1 LRSWGNGTRR
11 RSAHGAFAVPEGGTA
26 GPSPALRAGRD
37 DKFKGSGPP
46 WQWWRWRDRV
56 KQQQPTRFRFAHV
69 LFNPATILGSSPGL
83 TFESGILSEITL
95 LVNFWVPMSSPQ
107 PDNSELEAAPESGE
121 SFGAI
126 FSEYEQSHARKG
138 EGGGTQIEGTVIAVS
153 ADSVFVDIGYK
164 TEGVLPLAIFQSGN
178 EAVKPGDQLLV
189 AVKGR
194 NLEGYYELSR
204 FKVEQPRDWSA
215 LEQAFTAKAIIAGTV
230 TGVVKGGV
238 SVDVGV
244 RAFMPASRSG
254 ARDAADL
261 ERLVGQQIRCRIIKL
276 EVSEEDV
283 VVDRRAVTEEEDRS
297 NKERRYS
304 ELKEGETVHG
314 EVRSL
319 TGYGAF
325 VDIGGVDALLHVGDI
340 SWSRVSNPEDVL
352 SVGQQIEAR
361 VLKIDSAKQ
370 RIGIGMKQL
379 LPHPWDG
386 VAAKL
391 KAGDRVHGTVT
402 RVTDFGA
409 FVEIEPGVEGLI
421 HLSEMSWAK
430 KVRKPSDV
438 LKTGDTVEAVVLGVN
453 MGERRLSLGLKQT
466 LGDPWAE
473 IEQKF
478 PAGSAIEGP
487 VTSFTKFGAFVQ
499 LADGVEGMIH
509 VSEISAEKR
518 IHHPQDVLRV
528 GQIVKAQVLEVDK
541 AKRQL
546 RLSMKQ
552 RVTVSVDEYLA
563 EHPPGSVVS
572 GRIIEVAQGLA
583 RVELGEGIEGTCRTG
598 TERTV
603 AEAPAGEG
611 RVDLSALSSMLKAR
625 WTGGP
630 SSVPA
635 KPEGINVG
643 QIRSFRVKPF
653 EPDAKKIDLLLV

>member
-1 LRSWGNGTRR
+1 
-11 RSAHGAFAVPEGGTA
+11 
-26 GPSPALRAGRD
+26 
-37 DKFKGSGPP
+37 
-46 WQWWRWRDRV
+46 
-56 KQQQPTRFRFAHV
+56 
-69 LFNPATILGSSPGL
+69 
-83 TFESGILSEITL
+83 
-95 LVNFWVPMSSPQ
+95 MSSPQ

-121 SFGAI
+121 SFGEI

-138 EGGGTQIEGTVIAVS
+138 EGGGRQIEGKVIAVS

-178 EAVKPGDQLLV
+178 ETVKPGDQLLV
-189 AVKGR
+189 SVKGR

-215 LEQAFTAKAIIAGTV
+215 LEQAFTAKTIIAGTV

-276 EVSEEDV
+276 DVSDEDV

-297 NKERRYS
+297 TKEQRYS

-340 SWSRVSNPEDVL
+340 SWNRVSNPEDVL

-402 RVTDFGA
+402 RVADFGA
-409 FVEIEPGVEGLI
+409 FVELEPGVEGLI

-473 IEQKF
+473 IERKF

-509 VSEISAEKR
+509 VSEISGEKR

-552 RVTVSVDEYLA
+552 RVTVSVDEYIA

-572 GRIIEVAQGLA
+572 GRIVEVAQGLA

-643 QIRSFRVKPF
+643 QIRSFRVKPL
-653 EPDAKKIDLLLV
+653 EPDAKKIDLVLV

>member
-1 LRSWGNGTRR
+1 
-11 RSAHGAFAVPEGGTA
+11 
-26 GPSPALRAGRD
+26 
-37 DKFKGSGPP
+37 
-46 WQWWRWRDRV
+46 
-56 KQQQPTRFRFAHV
+56 
-69 LFNPATILGSSPGL
+69 
-83 TFESGILSEITL
+83 
-95 LVNFWVPMSSPQ
+95 MSSPY
-107 PDNSELEAAPESGE
+107 PDNSEIEAAPESGE

-138 EGGGTQIEGTVIAVS
+138 EGGSRQIDGTVVAVS
-153 ADSVFVDIGYK
+153 ADSVFLDIGYK

-178 EAVKPGDQLLV
+178 ETVKPGDRLLV
-189 AVKGR
+189 SVKGR

-204 FKVEQPRDWSA
+204 FKVEQPKDWSA
-215 LEQAFTAKAIIAGTV
+215 LEHAFIAKTIISGTV

-254 ARDAADL
+254 SRDAADL

-276 EVSEEDV
+276 DVADEDV
-283 VVDRRAVTEEEDRS
+283 VVDRRVVTEEEDRS
-297 NKERRYS
+297 TKERRYS

-325 VDIGGVDALLHVGDI
+325 VDIGGLDALLHVGDI
-340 SWSRVSNPEDVL
+340 SWSRVNNPEDVL

-361 VLKIDSAKQ
+361 VLKIDAAKQ
-370 RIGIGMKQL
+370 RVGIGMKQL

-386 VAAKL
+386 VAATL

-438 LKTGDTVEAVVLGVN
+438 LKTGDTVETVVLGVN

-499 LADGVEGMIH
+499 IADGVEGMIH

-518 IHHPQDVLRV
+518 IQHPQDVLRT

-552 RVTVSVDEYLA
+552 RATVSVDEYLA
-563 EHPPGSVVS
+563 GHPAGSVVT
-572 GRIIEVAQGLA
+572 GRIVEVAQGVA
-583 RVELGEGIEGTCRTG
+583 RVELGEGIEGMCRTG
-598 TERTV
+598 AENPA
-603 AEAPAGEG
+603 AEAPSSVG
-611 RVDLSALSSMLKAR
+611 RVDLSSLSSMLKAR
-625 WTGGP
+625 WTGG
-630 SSVPA
+630 SSSGPA

-643 QIRSFRVKPF
+643 QIRTFRVKPL
-653 EPDAKKIDLLLV
+653 EPDAKKIDLVLV

>member
-1 LRSWGNGTRR
+1 M
-11 RSAHGAFAVPEGGTA
+11 P
-26 GPSPALRAGRD
+26 
-37 DKFKGSGPP
+37 
-46 WQWWRWRDRV
+46 
-56 KQQQPTRFRFAHV
+56 
-69 LFNPATILGSSPGL
+69 
-83 TFESGILSEITL
+83 
-95 LVNFWVPMSSPQ
+95 SPQ
-107 PDNSELEAAPESGE
+107 PDNSESEAAPESGE

-138 EGGGTQIEGTVIAVS
+138 EGGSRQIEGTVVAVS
-153 ADSVFVDIGYK
+153 VDSVFVDIGYK
-164 TEGVLPLAIFQSGN
+164 TEGVLPLTIFQSGN
-178 EAVKPGDQLLV
+178 ETVKPGDQLLV
-189 AVKGR
+189 SVKGR

-215 LEQAFTAKAIIAGTV
+215 LEQAFTAKTIIAGTV

-276 EVSEEDV
+276 DVSDEDV

-297 NKERRYS
+297 TKERRYS
-304 ELKEGETVHG
+304 EIKEGETVHG

-340 SWSRVSNPEDVL
+340 SWSRVNNPEDVL

-402 RVTDFGA
+402 RVMDFGA
-409 FVEIEPGVEGLI
+409 FVEIEAGVEGLI

-518 IHHPQDVLRV
+518 IHHPQDVLRL

-563 EHPPGSVVS
+563 EHPPGSVVT
-572 GRIIEVAQGLA
+572 GRIVEIAHGVA
-583 RVELGEGIEGTCRTG
+583 RVELGEGIEGTCPTG
-598 TERTV
+598 
-603 AEAPAGEG
+603 AEAAVADASTGEG

-630 SSVPA
+630 SSSAA
-635 KPEGINVG
+635 KPEGFNVG
-643 QIRSFRVKPF
+643 QIRSFRVKPLA
-653 EPDAKKIDLLLV
+653 PDAKKIDLVLA

>member
-1 LRSWGNGTRR
+1 MS
-11 RSAHGAFAVPEGGTA
+11 
-26 GPSPALRAGRD
+26 
-37 DKFKGSGPP
+37 
-46 WQWWRWRDRV
+46 
-56 KQQQPTRFRFAHV
+56 
-69 LFNPATILGSSPGL
+69 NPH
-83 TFESGILSEITL
+83 
-95 LVNFWVPMSSPQ
+95 
-107 PDNSELEAAPESGE
+107 PDNSELEAASESGE
-121 SFGAI
+121 SFGSI
-126 FSEYEQSHARKG
+126 FSEYEQSHARRG
-138 EGGGTQIEGTVIAVS
+138 EGGSTQIEGTVIAVS

-164 TEGVLPLAIFQSGN
+164 TEGVLPLALFQSGN
-178 EAVKPGDQLLV
+178 EAVKPGDRLLV
-189 AVKGR
+189 SVKGR

-204 FKVEQPRDWSA
+204 FKVEQPKDWSA
-215 LEQAFTAKAIIAGTV
+215 LEQAFTSKAIIAGTV

-238 SVDVGV
+238 TVDVGV

-276 EVSEEDV
+276 EVTDEDV

-304 ELKEGETVHG
+304 ELKEGDTVHG

-352 SVGQQIEAR
+352 SVGQQIEAK
-361 VLKIDSAKQ
+361 VLKIDSEKQ

-391 KAGDRVHGTVT
+391 KAGDRVHGAVT
-402 RVTDFGA
+402 RVADFGA

-438 LKTGDTVEAVVLGVN
+438 LKVGDAVEAVVLGVN

-466 LGDPWAE
+466 LGDPWSE

-518 IHHPQDVLRV
+518 IHHPQDVLRL

-552 RVTVSVDEYLA
+552 PVTVSVDEYLA
-563 EHPPGSVVS
+563 EHPPGSVVT
-572 GRIIEVAQGLA
+572 GRIVEVAQGLA
-583 RVELGEGIEGTCRTG
+583 RVELGEGIEGIWQ
-598 TERTV
+598 TV
-603 AEAPAGEG
+603 AESSVTEAPSGEG
-611 RVDLSALSSMLKAR
+611 RVDLSSLSSMLKAR
-625 WTGGP
+625 WKGGP
-630 SSVPA
+630 SNGPT

-643 QIRSFRVKPF
+643 QIRSFRVKPL
-653 EPDAKKIDLLLV
+653 EPEAKKINLVLA

>member
-1 LRSWGNGTRR
+1 MS
-11 RSAHGAFAVPEGGTA
+11 
-26 GPSPALRAGRD
+26 
-37 DKFKGSGPP
+37 
-46 WQWWRWRDRV
+46 
-56 KQQQPTRFRFAHV
+56 
-69 LFNPATILGSSPGL
+69 NPH
-83 TFESGILSEITL
+83 
-95 LVNFWVPMSSPQ
+95 
-107 PDNSELEAAPESGE
+107 PDNSELEAASESGE
-121 SFGAI
+121 SFGSI
-126 FSEYEQSHARKG
+126 FSEYEQSHARRG
-138 EGGGTQIEGTVIAVS
+138 EGGSTQIEGTVIAVS

-164 TEGVLPLAIFQSGN
+164 TEGVLPLALFQSGN
-178 EAVKPGDQLLV
+178 EAVKPGDRLLV
-189 AVKGR
+189 SVKGR

-204 FKVEQPRDWSA
+204 FKVEQPKDWSA
-215 LEQAFTAKAIIAGTV
+215 LEQAFTSKAIIAGTV

-238 SVDVGV
+238 TVDVGV

-276 EVSEEDV
+276 EVTDEDV

-304 ELKEGETVHG
+304 ELKEGDTVHG

-352 SVGQQIEAR
+352 SVGQQIEAK
-361 VLKIDSAKQ
+361 VLKIDSEKQ

-379 LPHPWDG
+379 LPHPG
-386 VAAKL
+386 HRVAAKL
-391 KAGDRVHGTVT
+391 KAGDRVHGAVT
-402 RVTDFGA
+402 RVADFGA

-438 LKTGDTVEAVVLGVN
+438 LKVGDAVEAVVLGVN

-466 LGDPWAE
+466 LGDPWSE

-518 IHHPQDVLRV
+518 IHHPQDVLRL
-528 GQIVKAQVLEVDK
+528 GQRVKAQVLEVDK

-552 RVTVSVDEYLA
+552 PVTVSVDEYLA
-563 EHPPGSVVS
+563 EHPPGSVVT
-572 GRIIEVAQGLA
+572 GRIVEVAQGLA
-583 RVELGEGIEGTCRTG
+583 RVELGEGIEGTW
-598 TERTV
+598 RTV
-603 AEAPAGEG
+603 AESSVTEAPSGEG
-611 RVDLSALSSMLKAR
+611 RVDLSSLSSMLKAR
-625 WTGGP
+625 WKGGR
-630 SSVPA
+630 SSGPT
-635 KPEGINVG
+635 KPEGISVG
-643 QIRSFRVKPF
+643 QIRSFRVKPLGAGGQK
-653 EPDAKKIDLLLV
+653 DRSGAGVRGASTWARQS

>member
-1 LRSWGNGTRR
+1 M
-11 RSAHGAFAVPEGGTA
+11 
-26 GPSPALRAGRD
+26 
-37 DKFKGSGPP
+37 
-46 WQWWRWRDRV
+46 
-56 KQQQPTRFRFAHV
+56 PT
-69 LFNPATILGSSPGL
+69 SDQS
-83 TFESGILSEITL
+83 
-95 LVNFWVPMSSPQ
+95 Q
-107 PDNSELEAAPESGE
+107 PDNTESEASPEGSE

-126 FSEYEQSHARKG
+126 FSEYEQSHSRPA
-138 EGGGTQIEGTVIAVS
+138 EGGSRQIEATVVAVS
-153 ADSVFVDIGYK
+153 AEQVFLDIGYK
-164 TEGVLPLAIFQSGN
+164 TEGVLPLAPFQSAN
-178 EAVKPGDQLLV
+178 ETVKAGDKLLV
-189 AVKGR
+189 SVKGR
-194 NLEGYYELSR
+194 DAEGYYELSR
-204 FKVEQPRDWSA
+204 FKVEQPKDWSA
-215 LEQAFTAKAIIAGTV
+215 LERAFADKTAIAGTV

-276 EVSEEDV
+276 EVTEEDV

-297 NKERRYS
+297 TKEQRYS

-402 RVTDFGA
+402 RVADFGA

-438 LKTGDTVEAVVLGVN
+438 LKQGDTVEAVVLGVN

-478 PAGSAIEGP
+478 PVGSAIEGP

-499 LADGVEGMIH
+499 LADGIEGMIH
-509 VSEISAEKR
+509 VSEISAEKH
-518 IHHPQDVLRV
+518 IQHPQDVLKA
-528 GQIVKAQVLEVDK
+528 GQVVKAQVLEIDK
-541 AKRQL
+541 TKRQL

-552 RVTVSVDEYLA
+552 RTSVTAEEYLA
-563 EHPPGSVVS
+563 ENPPGTVVS
-572 GRIIEVAQGLA
+572 GRVVEVAEGSA
-583 RVELGEGIEGTCRTG
+583 RVELGEGLEGNCSI
-598 TERTV
+598 
-603 AEAPAGEG
+603 A
-611 RVDLSALSSMLKAR
+611 
-625 WTGGP
+625 
-630 SSVPA
+630 
-635 KPEGINVG
+635 
-643 QIRSFRVKPF
+643 
-653 EPDAKKIDLLLV
+653 

>member
-1 LRSWGNGTRR
+1 M
-11 RSAHGAFAVPEGGTA
+11 P
-26 GPSPALRAGRD
+26 
-37 DKFKGSGPP
+37 
-46 WQWWRWRDRV
+46 
-56 KQQQPTRFRFAHV
+56 
-69 LFNPATILGSSPGL
+69 
-83 TFESGILSEITL
+83 
-95 LVNFWVPMSSPQ
+95 SPQ
-107 PDNSELEAAPESGE
+107 PDNSELETPPDSNE

-138 EGGGTQIEGTVIAVS
+138 EGGSKQIEGTVVAVS
-153 ADSVFVDIGYK
+153 PDSVFVDIGYK
-164 TEGVLPLAIFQSGN
+164 TEGVLPLAIFQSGS
-178 EAVKPGDQLLV
+178 EAVKPGDKLLV

-204 FKVEQPRDWSA
+204 FKVEQPKDWSA
-215 LEQAFTAKAIIAGTV
+215 LEQAFASKAIIAGTV
-230 TGVVKGGV
+230 TGLVKGGV
-238 SVDVGV
+238 TVDVGV

-254 ARDAADL
+254 AREAGDL
-261 ERLVGQQIRCRIIKL
+261 ERLVGQEIRCRIIKL
-276 EVSEEDV
+276 EVGEEDV

-391 KAGDRVHGTVT
+391 KVGDRVHGAVT
-402 RVTDFGA
+402 RITDFGA

-421 HLSEMSWAK
+421 HLSEMTWAK

-453 MGERRLSLGLKQT
+453 MGERRLALGLKQT

-487 VTSFTKFGAFVQ
+487 VTSITKFGAFVQ
-499 LADGVEGMIH
+499 LTDGVEGMIH
-509 VSEISAEKR
+509 VSEITAEKR
-518 IHHPQDVLRV
+518 IQHPQDVLRV
-528 GQIVKAQVLEVDK
+528 GQMVKAQVLEVDK

-552 RVTVSVDEYLA
+552 RTSVTLEEYLA
-563 EHPPGSVVS
+563 DHPSGSVVS
-572 GRIIEVAQGLA
+572 GRIVDVAQGVA
-583 RVELGEGIEGTCRTG
+583 RVELGEGIEGVYRTG
-598 TERTV
+598 TESPA
-603 AEAPAGEG
+603 AEAPAAEG
-611 RVDLSALSSMLKAR
+611 KVDLSALSSMLKTR
-625 WTGGP
+625 WKGGT
-630 SSVPA
+630 SNVAA
-635 KPEGINVG
+635 KPEGIYAG
-643 QIRSFRVKPF
+643 QIRSFRVKPL
-653 EPDAKKIDLLLV
+653 EPDAKKIDLELV